1 MPTPSPLPLLWTD
14 VPLHPDALALL
25 TPHVRL
31 AGPNLPAG
39 IAGPGEIA
47 TADAVIAGAQR
58 RWDAAAFSAAP
69 RLRVIARTG
78 IGYDNVDVPAATA
91 AGICALNTPEAPTES
106 TAEFAIT
113 LMLAVTRRL
122 AVADRQSK
130 AGDWRLD
137 ASVLGHDLAEK
148 TLALVGFGRIARRV
162 AEIARALRMRLR
174 AHDPFM
180 TAAAIAA
187 AGAQPCATLDGLLRG
202 ADVVSLHAPS
212 TPATRGLIG
221 TVQLALLA
229 PGAILINTAR
239 GPLLDEAAVLAA
251 LESGRLRGAGID
263 VWAHEPIDAGN
274 PLFHHPRVIATPH
287 MAAFTDEGRRRSHVA
302 AAEGVLAVLRGER
315 SPLLID
321 STMWEKR
328 RGR

>member
-1 MPTPSPLPLLWTD
+1 MCALPLLWTD

-25 TPHVRL
+25 TPRLHL

-39 IAGPGEIA
+39 IAGPGEFA
-47 TADAVIAGAQR
+47 EAEALIAGPLRA
-58 RWDAAAFSAAP
+58 WGAAEFASAP

-91 AGICALNTPEAPTES
+91 AGICALNTPDAPTES

-130 AGDWRLD
+130 AGVWKLHEP
-137 ASVLGHDLAEK
+137 VLGFDLGEK
-148 TLALVGFGRIARRV
+148 TLGLVGFGRIARRV
-162 AEIARALRMRLR
+162 SEIARALRMRVR
-174 AHDPFM
+174 AFDPM
-180 TAAAIAA
+180 LPPEKILA
-187 AGAQPCATLDGLLRG
+187 AGATPCSTLDELLRG
-202 ADVVSLHAPS
+202 ADVLSLHAPL

-221 TVQLALLA
+221 AAQLALLA

-239 GPLLDEAAVLAA
+239 GPLIDEAAVLAA

-263 VWAHEPIDAGN
+263 VWAREPIDAGN
-274 PLFHHPRVIATPH
+274 PLFHHPLVIATPH
-287 MAAFTDEGRRRSHVA
+287 MAAYTDEGRRRSHVA
-302 AAEGVLAVLRGER
+302 AAEGVLAILRGER

-321 STMWEKR
+321 AAGWDGR
-328 RGR
+328 RT